1 MRVSAFV
8 LLSLLLAP
16 ACARNQE
23 DEPSTPE
30 DEQTARIRDTTL
42 TPKDTIAPA
51 DTLPH
56 IRDTLADSTRR
67 KATSDG

>member
-1 MRVSAFV
+1 MRVPVLV

-23 DEPSTPE
+23 DQQGTPE
-30 DEQTARIRDTTL
+30 EEQTARIRDTTL

-56 IRDTLADSTRR
+56 IRDTLPDSTRR
-67 KATSDG
+67 S

>member
-1 MRVSAFV
+1 MRVSVLV

-16 ACARNQE
+16 ACARNRDQ
-23 DEPSTPE
+23 PSTPE
-30 DEQTARIRDTTL
+30 DERTARIRDTML

-56 IRDTLADSTRR
+56 IRDTLPDSTRR
-67 KATSDG
+67 KG